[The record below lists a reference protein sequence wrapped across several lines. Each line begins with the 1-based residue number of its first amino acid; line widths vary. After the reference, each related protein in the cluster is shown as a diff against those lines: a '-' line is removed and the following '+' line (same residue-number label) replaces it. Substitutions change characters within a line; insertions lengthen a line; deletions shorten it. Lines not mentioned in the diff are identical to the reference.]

1 MTHEGSHPLRQTAD
15 AAAALPLYRDLHPL
29 LRQDSTTELV
39 QAIRLSMDIVGCKG
53 GRCRPQRSPLSP
65 KIAAQVTKA
74 THNAV
79 AAGYN

>member
-1 MTHEGSHPLRQTAD
+1 MRVATRYDKPRTRPPHSLA
-15 AAAALPLYRDLHPL
+15 RDLHPL
-29 LRQDSTTELV
+29 LRQDSTTEFV
-39 QAIRLSMDIVGCKG
+39 QAISLSLDIVGCKG